1 MFNKISDMCQ
11 VDVLQSFLYSIV
23 LELEKYSNYGMIL
36 ELYNILELDKLVLQ
50 NKVWER
56 NKGEME

>member
-50 NKVWER
+50 NKAWER